1 MYKNS
6 INFRMLELLLILIL
20 RLVSGQQDDWWY
32 DQGNDWGTS
41 DYFSAINPFYQT
53 YKHVA
58 AQMDMYGY
66 AKHVG
71 KINRGK
77 FSNPELNL
85 PANRAHGY
93 QSDFNPKDY
102 HSGAFRH
109 QPKGQR
115 YIAKPVCNTRSIVK
129 YST

>member
-1 MYKNS
+1 MIKYS

-20 RLVSGQQDDWWY
+20 RLVSGQHDGWWY
-32 DQGNDWGTS
+32 DQGNDWDTS
-41 DYFSAINPFYQT
+41 DYLSAINPFYQT
-53 YKHVA
+53 YKHA
-58 AQMDMYGY
+58 SAQMDMYGY

-77 FSNPELNL
+77 YFNPELNL

-93 QSDFNPKDY
+93 QSDFNPADY

-109 QPKGQR
+109 LLGEL
-115 YIAKPVCNTRSIVK
+115 YILFV
-129 YST
+129 